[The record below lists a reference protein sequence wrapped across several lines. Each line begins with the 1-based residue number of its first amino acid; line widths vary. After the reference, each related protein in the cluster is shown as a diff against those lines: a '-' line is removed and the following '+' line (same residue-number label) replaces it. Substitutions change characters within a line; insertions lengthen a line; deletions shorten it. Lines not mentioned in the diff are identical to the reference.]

1 MAIILFALSATAA
14 DRQPIESRGAAGF
27 SPPFAVGGLKPAAPP
42 ETVRLIVR
50 FRQPVMAMAARRNAL
65 ETRVNDLQRDVDIKI
80 KRTFHRVLF
89 GASVEVKREQR
100 AEIAA
105 LPYVASVQEER
116 ILKPMLYESVPRI
129 RADKV
134 WELKGTRGK
143 GIVVAVIDTGIDYN
157 HVALGGGFG
166 EGHKVI
172 GGWDFVDN
180 DADPIDTYGHGTF
193 VAGIIAGDGDGL
205 VGVAP
210 DASLLAYR
218 ALAGFGG
225 YESDVIAAIERTVD
239 PNQDGD
245 TSDHADIVNMS
256 LGGLAYENDAVSQA
270 VENATAAGILF
281 CVAAGNGGDYGNVPT
296 PAVAPSAIAVGAAD
310 DDDAIA
316 DFSSRGPSWNFG
328 IKPEV
333 SAPGVKIGSTWIN
346 GEYRELNGTSAAAP
360 HITGVAALLKS
371 LHRDWTP
378 AQLKSAIVST
388 SNVLDEEV
396 MIAGAGRVDALNAI
410 NTTTLVSPPLVNFG
424 QDDPRIAVWT
434 STQKVTLRNLASSA
448 KELTANVRG
457 LRDGVEVTVT
467 PATLTLDAGA
477 SAEVTIEL
485 SVTNAKVPTPLEGT
499 LSFGGQIEWD
509 GLHVPWAFVKGTFLR
524 IEAPDAENGL
534 SAYVLSKTK
543 KSGTFGFYPS
553 TRLFWPYEPVDIA
566 LSQYPS
572 SRTNWVQKTVFAE
585 QVDLAANPNVVLP
598 MADAKYTITLETL
611 GEKGQLLTAP
621 ETFDLEQFVF
631 VFPHGRKMSFGQI
644 PETRQLYSALSERVK
659 VYPLHRVADVDKTTT
674 YAAMYPPFTGLTQS
688 VTRRL
693 QPQWLR
699 QDVQWLARGGFLTA
713 SVSMLRFPGP
723 EQSYYLD
730 GGAFFLMDSEVPQ
743 LTMYYNASPSP
754 EIDLVSII
762 SRWGS
767 CYEPRLGRD
776 LGCETLGDVYLYMN
790 GPEIKVDNDVF
801 LDVSPMAY
809 RIPPGE
815 PLVLGT
821 APVWPQVGFFRSSEY
836 WGGSATWIG
845 ALGERRMDDTTRAV
859 TLVRDSSG
867 TIVGDTRTG
876 HVGGQQVLPLGAYTI
891 ESTNKNYK
899 IAGQAAT
906 ATVNTSFDLRR
917 DDGIYPLFTG
927 LRIVDANDRQTG
939 VLDRDSGAKLRFS
952 IADVDGHSVTRR
964 PPREVATR
972 VEYRVTGTSEW
983 RPLPAAIETR
993 QYQNNSFLFGGVGTV
1008 WSADLSSITSNH
1020 LGPVDLRIHA
1030 EDAAGNDVQLRLE
1043 PAFFVGKDVRRRSS
1057 RH

>member
-1 MAIILFALSATAA
+1 M
-14 DRQPIESRGAAGF
+14 
-27 SPPFAVGGLKPAAPP
+27 
-42 ETVRLIVR
+42 
-50 FRQPVMAMAARRNAL
+50 
-65 ETRVNDLQRDVDIKI
+65 DL
-80 KRTFHRVLF
+80 
-89 GASVEVKREQR
+89 
-100 AEIAA
+100 
-105 LPYVASVQEER
+105 
-116 ILKPMLYESVPRI
+116 
-129 RADKV
+129 
-134 WELKGTRGK
+134 
-143 GIVVAVIDTGIDYN
+143 N
-157 HVALGGGFG
+157 
-166 EGHKVI
+166 
-172 GGWDFVDN
+172 
-180 DADPIDTYGHGTF
+180 GHGTF

-225 YESDVIAAIERTVD
+225 YESDIIAAVERTVD

-245 TSDHADIVNMS
+245 PSDHADIVNMS

-296 PAVAPSAIAVGAAD
+296 PAIAPSAIAVGAAD

-333 SAPGVKIGSTWIN
+333 NAPGVKIGSTWIN

-360 HITGVAALLKS
+360 HISGVAALLKS
-371 LHRDWTP
+371 VHRDWTP

-396 MIAGAGRVDALNAI
+396 MIAGAGRVDALNAV
-410 NTTTLVSPPLVNFG
+410 NATTLVSPPFVNFG
-424 QDDPRIAVWT
+424 QDNPRIDVWT
-434 STQKVTLRNLASSA
+434 SAQKVTLRNLSASS

-457 LRDGVEVTVT
+457 VREGVEVRVT
-467 PATLTLDAGA
+467 PSTLTLDAGA
-477 SAEVTIEL
+477 SAEVTIDVK
-485 SVTNAKVPTPLEGT
+485 VTNGKVPVPLEGT
-499 LSFGGQIEWD
+499 LSFGGQIEWSGGD
-509 GLHVPWAFVKGTFLR
+509 APVHVPWAFVKGTFLR
-524 IEAPDAENGL
+524 IEVPDAENGL
-534 SAYVLSKTK
+534 SVYVLSATK

-585 QVDLAANPNVVLP
+585 QVDLVANPNVVMP
-598 MADAKYTITLETL
+598 IAGAKYNITLETL

-621 ETFDLEQFVF
+621 EGFDLEQFVF

-644 PETRQLYSALSERVK
+644 PETRQLYCALSERVK
-659 VYPLHRVADVDKTTT
+659 VYPLHRVADVEATTM

-699 QDVQWLARGGFLTA
+699 QDVQWLARSGHLTGA
-713 SVSMLRFPGP
+713 VSMLRFPGP
-723 EQSYYLD
+723 EKNYYLD
-730 GGAFFLMDSEVPQ
+730 GGAFFLMDSDVPQ
-743 LTMYYNASPSP
+743 LTMYYNASPAP

-762 SRWGS
+762 ERWGLCS
-767 CYEPRLGRD
+767 VPGASQDVGCGILGA
-776 LGCETLGDVYLYMN
+776 VYLYMN

-801 LDVSPMAY
+801 LDISPMAY
-809 RIPPGE
+809 RIPAGS

-836 WGGSATWIG
+836 WGGSTLWIG
-845 ALGERRMDDTTRAV
+845 ALGERRMDDTMRAA
-859 TLVRDSSG
+859 TLIRDSSG
-867 TIVGDTRTG
+867 TIIGDSRKG

-891 ESTNKNYK
+891 ESTNQNYK
-899 IAGQAAT
+899 IAGQAGKAM
-906 ATVNTSFDLRR
+906 VNTSFDLRR
-917 DDGIYPLFTG
+917 DDAIYPLFTG
-927 LRIVDANDRQTG
+927 LRIVDANDQQTG
-939 VLDRDSGAKLRFS
+939 VIDRDSSAKLRFS

-964 PPREVATR
+964 PPREEATR
-972 VEYRVTGTSEW
+972 VEYRLNGTSEW
-983 RPLPAAIETR
+983 RPLPAVIEAR

-1008 WSADLSSITSNH
+1008 WSADLSSITSNFI
-1020 LGPVDLRIHA
+1020 GPVDVRIHA

-1043 PAFFVGKDVRRRSS
+1043 PAFFVGKDVRRRTA